1 MRDLTVSAIDRQN
14 ILNNK
19 MALENIQEYIGITG
33 MMFQGEYRFTTK
45 MVADFF
51 EVTPR
56 TLTNYLQRYEDEIK
70 HNGYEVIKGQKL
82 KQFKD
87 EFGYFLTNADYP
99 EQTETNF
106 PLSTENIDN
115 QPKSRL
121 KALAIF
127 NFRAFLNLGMLLA
140 ESEKAKA
147 LRSKI
152 LDIVIDTLN
161 QKLGGS
167 TKFINQREEDFLIAM
182 AREPV
187 YRKEFTEALNK
198 YLEMG
203 NYKYAVYTDAIYK
216 AIFLEKSS
224 EYKVILKLEE
234 KENPRD
240 TMYSEVLRLIASFE
254 VGIAD
259 AMKTKFDELGRKLQP
274 HELNELIEQFA
285 SQRMWIPQIEDAR
298 NKMASRDYGLRN
310 IIHERLKP
318 YINSLSANDYERF
331 LGNKSKDLLQ
341 RVIEN
346 PELLDVFKRLKDR

>member
-1 MRDLTVSAIDRQN
+1 M
-14 ILNNK
+14 
-19 MALENIQEYIGITG
+19 
-33 MMFQGEYRFTTK
+33 
-45 MVADFF
+45 
-51 EVTPR
+51 
-56 TLTNYLQRYEDEIK
+56 
-70 HNGYEVIKGQKL
+70 
-82 KQFKD
+82 
-87 EFGYFLTNADYP
+87 
-99 EQTETNF
+99 
-106 PLSTENIDN
+106 
-115 QPKSRL
+115 
-121 KALAIF
+121 F
-127 NFRAFLNLGMLLA
+127 NFRSFLNLGMLLT

-167 TKFINQREEDFLIAM
+167 TKFVNQREEDFIVAM

-216 AIFLEKSS
+216 AIFLEKSA

-234 KENPRD
+234 KENIRK
-240 TMYSEVLRLIASFE
+240 TMYSDVLRLIASFE

-259 AMKTKFDELGRKLQP
+259 TMKLKSETIGRKLQAT
-274 HELNELIEQFA
+274 ELDELIDEF
-285 SQRMWIPQIEDAR
+285 SKQRFWIPQIEDAR
-298 NKMASRDYGLRN
+298 SKMASLDYGLRN

-318 YINSLSANDYERF
+318 YINSMSAADYDKF
-331 LGNKSKDLLQ
+331 LGEKSKDLLQ

-346 PELLDVFKRLKDR
+346 PDLLDVFKRLKDR

>member
-1 MRDLTVSAIDRQN
+1 MKDLTISAIDRQN

-19 MALENIQEYIGITG
+19 IAVENIQTYLGITG
-33 MMFQGEYRFTTK
+33 MLFKGEYRYTRQQII
-45 MVADFF
+45 DFYGIDNS
-51 EVTPR
+51 TIDR
-56 TLTNYLQRYEDEIK
+56 YLSQNEDELK
-70 HNGYEVIKGQKL
+70 HNGYVNL
-82 KQFKD
+82 KSKELKEFKE
-87 EFGYFLTNADYP
+87 EFGWMLQEGA
-99 EQTETNF
+99 
-106 PLSTENIDN
+106 
-115 QPKSRL
+115 
-121 KALAIF
+121 KAPQLGIF
-127 NFRAFLNLGMLLA
+127 NFRSFLNLGMILT

-216 AIFLEKSS
+216 AIFLEKAS
-224 EYKVILKLEE
+224 EYKVILKLKE
-234 KENPRD
+234 KENMRD
-240 TMYSEVLRLIASFE
+240 TLYSEVLRLIASFE

-259 AMKTKFDELGRKLQP
+259 SMKLKFEKLNRKLQP
-274 HELNELIEQFA
+274 IELDTLIDEF
-285 SQRMWIPQIEDAR
+285 SKQRFWMPQIEDAR
-298 NKMASRDYGLRN
+298 SKMASRDYGLRN

-318 YINSLSANDYERF
+318 YINSLSAEDYDKF
-331 LGNKSKDLLQ
+331 LGDKSKDLLQ

>member
-1 MRDLTVSAIDRQN
+1 MKDLTVLAIDRQN

-19 MALENIQEYIGITG
+19 KAVENIQAYLGITG
-33 MMFQGEYRFTTK
+33 MLFQDEYKFTRQQI
-45 MVADFF
+45 ADFYSIDNS
-51 EVTPR
+51 TIDR
-56 TLTNYLQRYEDEIK
+56 YLSQNEEELK
-70 HNGYEVIKGQKL
+70 HNGYVNLKGKAL
-82 KQFKD
+82 KEFKD
-87 EFGYFLTNADYP
+87 EFGWMLQEGA
-99 EQTETNF
+99 
-106 PLSTENIDN
+106 
-115 QPKSRL
+115 
-121 KALAIF
+121 KAPQLGIF
-127 NFRAFLNLGMLLA
+127 NFRSFLNLGMLLT

-216 AIFLEKSS
+216 AIFLEKST

-234 KENPRD
+234 KENMRD
-240 TMYSEVLRLIASFE
+240 TLYSEVLRLIASFE

-259 AMKTKFDELGRKLQP
+259 AMKLKSEDLSRKLLP
-274 HELNELIEQFA
+274 NELNELIEEF
-285 SQRMWIPQIEDAR
+285 SKQRFWIPQIEDAR
-298 NKMASRDYGLRN
+298 SKMASRDYGLRN
-310 IIHERLKP
+310 IIHDRLKP
-318 YINSLSANDYERF
+318 YINSLSTADYDRF
-331 LGNKSKDLLQ
+331 LGDKSKDLLQ

-346 PELLDVFKRLKDR
+346 PELLNVFKRLKDR

>member
-1 MRDLTVSAIDRQN
+1 MKDLTVSALDRQN

-19 MALENIQEYIGITG
+19 NALENIQVYIGITG
-33 MMFQGEYRFTTK
+33 MLFENEYRFTRQQ
-45 MVADFF
+45 VAEFYGIDNS
-51 EVTPR
+51 TIDR
-56 TLTNYLQRYEDEIK
+56 YLSQNENELK
-70 HNGYEVIKGQKL
+70 HNGYINLKGKAL
-82 KQFKD
+82 KEFKA
-87 EFGYFLTNADYP
+87 EFGWMLHEGA
-99 EQTETNF
+99 
-106 PLSTENIDN
+106 
-115 QPKSRL
+115 
-121 KALAIF
+121 KAPQLGVF
-127 NFRAFLNLGMLLA
+127 NFRSFLNLGMLLT

-161 QKLGGS
+161 EKLGGS

-182 AREPV
+182 AREPI
-187 YRKEFTEALNK
+187 YRKEFTDALNK

-203 NYKYAVYTDAIYK
+203 NYKYSVYTDAIYK

-234 KENPRD
+234 KENARD

-259 AMKTKFDELGRKLQP
+259 VMKNKFDDLGRKLQP
-274 HELNELIEQFA
+274 GELDTLIEEF
-285 SQRMWIPQIEDAR
+285 SLQRMWIPQIEDAR
-298 NKMASRDYGLRN
+298 SKMVSRDYGLRN
-310 IIHERLKP
+310 IIHDRLKP
-318 YINSLSANDYERF
+318 YINSLSDSDYDKF
-331 LGNKSKDLLQ
+331 LGDKSKDLLQ

>member
-1 MRDLTVSAIDRQN
+1 MKDLTISAIDRQN

-19 MALENIQEYIGITG
+19 IAVENIQTYLGVTG
-33 MMFQGEYRFTTK
+33 MLFKGEYRYTRQQII
-45 MVADFF
+45 DFYGIDNS
-51 EVTPR
+51 TIDR
-56 TLTNYLQRYEDEIK
+56 YLSQNEDELK
-70 HNGYEVIKGQKL
+70 HNGYVNLKGKEL
-82 KQFKD
+82 KEFKE
-87 EFGYFLTNADYP
+87 EFGWMLQEGA
-99 EQTETNF
+99 
-106 PLSTENIDN
+106 
-115 QPKSRL
+115 
-121 KALAIF
+121 KAPQLGIF
-127 NFRAFLNLGMLLA
+127 NFRSFLNLGMILT

-216 AIFLEKSS
+216 AIFLEKAS
-224 EYKVILKLEE
+224 EYKVILKLKE
-234 KENPRD
+234 KENMRD
-240 TMYSEVLRLIASFE
+240 TLYSEVLRLIASFE

-259 AMKTKFDELGRKLQP
+259 SMKLKFEKLNRKLQP
-274 HELNELIEQFA
+274 IELDTLIDEF
-285 SQRMWIPQIEDAR
+285 SKQRFWMPQIEDAR
-298 NKMASRDYGLRN
+298 SKMASRDYGLRN

-318 YINSLSANDYERF
+318 YINSLSAEDYDKF
-331 LGNKSKDLLQ
+331 LGDKSKNLLQ

-346 PELLDVFKRLKDR
+346 PDLLDVFKRLKDR

>member
-1 MRDLTVSAIDRQN
+1 MKDLTVSALDRQN

-19 MALENIQEYIGITG
+19 NALENIQVYIGITG
-33 MMFQGEYRFTTK
+33 MLFENEYRFTRQQ
-45 MVADFF
+45 VAEFYGIDNS
-51 EVTPR
+51 TIDR
-56 TLTNYLQRYEDEIK
+56 YLSQNENELK
-70 HNGYEVIKGQKL
+70 HNGYINLKGKAL
-82 KQFKD
+82 KEFKA
-87 EFGYFLTNADYP
+87 EFGWMLHEGA
-99 EQTETNF
+99 
-106 PLSTENIDN
+106 
-115 QPKSRL
+115 
-121 KALAIF
+121 KAPQLGVF
-127 NFRAFLNLGMLLA
+127 NFRSFLNLGMLLT

-161 QKLGGS
+161 EKLGGS

-182 AREPV
+182 AREPI
-187 YRKEFTEALNK
+187 YRKEFTDALNK

-203 NYKYAVYTDAIYK
+203 NYKYSVYTDAIYK

-234 KENPRD
+234 KENARD

-259 AMKTKFDELGRKLQP
+259 VMKNKFDELGRKLQP
-274 HELNELIEQFA
+274 GELDTLIEEF
-285 SQRMWIPQIEDAR
+285 SLQRMWIPQIEDAR
-298 NKMASRDYGLRN
+298 SKMVSRDYGLRN
-310 IIHERLKP
+310 IIHDRLKP
-318 YINSLSANDYERF
+318 YINSLSDSDYDKF
-331 LGNKSKDLLQ
+331 LGDKSKDLLQ

>member
-1 MRDLTVSAIDRQN
+1 MKDLTISAIDRQN

-19 MALENIQEYIGITG
+19 IAVENIQTYLGVTG
-33 MMFQGEYRFTTK
+33 MLFKGEYRYTRQQIK
-45 MVADFF
+45 DFYGIDNS
-51 EVTPR
+51 TIDR
-56 TLTNYLQRYEDEIK
+56 YLSQNEDELK
-70 HNGYEVIKGQKL
+70 HNGYVNLKGKEL
-82 KQFKD
+82 KEFKE
-87 EFGYFLTNADYP
+87 EFGWMLQEGA
-99 EQTETNF
+99 
-106 PLSTENIDN
+106 
-115 QPKSRL
+115 
-121 KALAIF
+121 KAPQLGIF
-127 NFRAFLNLGMLLA
+127 NFRSFLNLGMILT

-216 AIFLEKSS
+216 AIFLEKAS
-224 EYKVILKLEE
+224 EYKVILKLKE
-234 KENPRD
+234 KENMRD
-240 TMYSEVLRLIASFE
+240 TLYSEVLRLIASFE

-259 AMKTKFDELGRKLQP
+259 SMKLKFEKLNRKLQP
-274 HELNELIEQFA
+274 IELDTLIDEF
-285 SQRMWIPQIEDAR
+285 SKQRFWMPQIEDAR
-298 NKMASRDYGLRN
+298 SKMASRDYGLRN

-318 YINSLSANDYERF
+318 YINSLSAEDYDKF
-331 LGNKSKDLLQ
+331 LGDKSKNLLQ

-346 PELLDVFKRLKDR
+346 PDLLDVFKRLKDR

>member
-1 MRDLTVSAIDRQN
+1 MKDLTISAIDRQN

-19 MALENIQEYIGITG
+19 TAVENIQKYLGVSG
-33 MMFQGEYRFTTK
+33 MLFKGEYRYTRQQII
-45 MVADFF
+45 DFYGIDNS
-51 EVTPR
+51 TIDR
-56 TLTNYLQRYEDEIK
+56 YLSQNEDELK
-70 HNGYEVIKGQKL
+70 HNGYVNLKGKEL
-82 KQFKD
+82 KEFKE
-87 EFGYFLTNADYP
+87 EFGWMLQEGA
-99 EQTETNF
+99 
-106 PLSTENIDN
+106 
-115 QPKSRL
+115 
-121 KALAIF
+121 KAPQLGIF
-127 NFRAFLNLGMLLA
+127 NFRSFLNLGMILT

-182 AREPV
+182 AREPI

-216 AIFLEKSS
+216 TIFLEKAS
-224 EYKVILKLEE
+224 EYKVILKLKE
-234 KENPRD
+234 KENMRD
-240 TMYSEVLRLIASFE
+240 TLYSEVLRLIASFE

-259 AMKTKFDELGRKLQP
+259 SMKSKFEKLKRKLHPVELDELIDEFSK
-274 HELNELIEQFA
+274 
-285 SQRMWIPQIEDAR
+285 QRFWIPQIEDAR
-298 NKMASRDYGLRN
+298 SKMASRDYGLRN

-318 YINSLSANDYERF
+318 YINSLSAEDYDKF
-331 LGNKSKDLLQ
+331 LGDKSKDLLQ

-346 PELLDVFKRLKDR
+346 PDLLDVFKRLKDR

>member
-1 MRDLTVSAIDRQN
+1 MKDLTISAIDRQN

-19 MALENIQEYIGITG
+19 KAIENIQAYLGISG
-33 MMFQGEYRFTTK
+33 MLFQGEYR
-45 MVADFF
+45 
-51 EVTPR
+51 
-56 TLTNYLQRYEDEIK
+56 LTRQQVVEFYVIDSSTIDRYLSQHEEELK
-70 HNGYEVIKGQKL
+70 HNGYVNLKGKVL
-82 KQFKD
+82 KEFKE
-87 EFGYFLTNADYP
+87 EFGWMLQEGA
-99 EQTETNF
+99 
-106 PLSTENIDN
+106 
-115 QPKSRL
+115 
-121 KALAIF
+121 KAPQLGVF
-127 NFRAFLNLGMLLA
+127 NFRAFLNLGMLLT

-147 LRSKI
+147 LRSKV

-167 TKFINQREEDFLIAM
+167 TKYINQREEDFLIAM

-198 YLEMG
+198 YLDMG

-216 AIFLEKSS
+216 AIFLEKSA
-224 EYKVILKLEE
+224 EYKMILSLEE

-259 AMKTKFDELGRKLQP
+259 AMKSKFEKLNRKLQP
-274 HELNELIEQFA
+274 SELNILINEFA
-285 SQRMWIPQIEDAR
+285 SERFWRPQIEDAR
-298 NKMASRDYGLRN
+298 SKMASRDYGLRN

-318 YINSLSANDYERF
+318 YINSLSAADYERF
-331 LGNKSKDLLQ
+331 LGNKSKELLQ

-346 PELLDVFKRLKDR
+346 PELLEVFK

>member
-1 MRDLTVSAIDRQN
+1 MKDLTVSAIDRQN

-19 MALENIQEYIGITG
+19 KAVDYIQTYLGVLG
-33 MMFQGEYRFTTK
+33 MLFQGEYKFTRQQI
-45 MVADFF
+45 ADFYAIDNS
-51 EVTPR
+51 TIDR
-56 TLTNYLQRYEDEIK
+56 YLSQNEEELK
-70 HNGYEVIKGQKL
+70 HNGYVNLKGKAL
-82 KQFKD
+82 KEFKE
-87 EFGYFLTNADYP
+87 EFGWMLQEGA
-99 EQTETNF
+99 
-106 PLSTENIDN
+106 
-115 QPKSRL
+115 
-121 KALAIF
+121 KAPQLGIF
-127 NFRAFLNLGMLLA
+127 NFRSFLNLGMLLT

-161 QKLGGS
+161 HKLGGS

-216 AIFLEKSS
+216 AIFLEKSA

-234 KENPRD
+234 KENLRD

-259 AMKTKFDELGRKLQP
+259 VMKLKFKKLNRKLQP
-274 HELNELIEQFA
+274 TELDELIDEF
-285 SQRMWIPQIEDAR
+285 SKQRFWIPQIEDAR
-298 NKMASRDYGLRN
+298 SKMASRDYGLRN

-318 YINSLSANDYERF
+318 YINSLSAADYDRF
-331 LGNKSKDLLQ
+331 LGTKSKDLLQ

-346 PELLDVFKRLKDR
+346 PDLLDVFKRLKDR

>member
-1 MRDLTVSAIDRQN
+1 MKDLTGSAIDRQN

-19 MALENIQEYIGITG
+19 KAIENIQSYLGITG
-33 MMFQGEYRFTTK
+33 MHFQGEYKFTRQQIAEFYSIDNSTI
-45 MVADFF
+45 D
-51 EVTPR
+51 R
-56 TLTNYLQRYEDEIK
+56 YLQQNEEELK
-70 HNGYEVIKGQKL
+70 HNGYINLKGKAL
-82 KQFKD
+82 KEFKD
-87 EFGYFLTNADYP
+87 QFGWMLHEGA
-99 EQTETNF
+99 
-106 PLSTENIDN
+106 
-115 QPKSRL
+115 
-121 KALAIF
+121 KAPQLGIF
-127 NFRAFLNLGMLLA
+127 NFRAFLNLGMLLT

-203 NYKYAVYTDAIYK
+203 NYKYSVYTDAIYK
-216 AIFLEKSS
+216 AIFLEKSA

-234 KENPRD
+234 KENMRD

-259 AMKTKFDELGRKLQP
+259 AMKLKSEQLNRKLQP
-274 HELNELIEQFA
+274 FELNELIEEF
-285 SQRMWIPQIEDAR
+285 SKQRFWIPQIEDAR
-298 NKMASRDYGLRN
+298 SKMASRDYGLRN
-310 IIHERLKP
+310 IIHDRLKP
-318 YINSLSANDYERF
+318 YINSLSAADYDKF
-331 LGNKSKDLLQ
+331 LGDKSKDLLQ

>member
-1 MRDLTVSAIDRQN
+1 MKDLTISAIDRQN

-19 MALENIQEYIGITG
+19 IAVENIQTYLGITG
-33 MMFQGEYRFTTK
+33 MLFKGEYRYTRQQII
-45 MVADFF
+45 DFYGIDNS
-51 EVTPR
+51 TIDR
-56 TLTNYLQRYEDEIK
+56 YLSQNEDELK
-70 HNGYEVIKGQKL
+70 HNGYVNLKGKEL
-82 KQFKD
+82 KEFKE
-87 EFGYFLTNADYP
+87 EFGWMLQEGA
-99 EQTETNF
+99 
-106 PLSTENIDN
+106 
-115 QPKSRL
+115 
-121 KALAIF
+121 KAPQLGIF
-127 NFRAFLNLGMLLA
+127 NFRSFLNLGMILT

-216 AIFLEKSS
+216 AIFLEKAS
-224 EYKVILKLEE
+224 EYKVILKLKE
-234 KENPRD
+234 KENMRD
-240 TMYSEVLRLIASFE
+240 TLYSEVLRLIASFE

-259 AMKTKFDELGRKLQP
+259 SMKLKFEKLNRKLQP
-274 HELNELIEQFA
+274 IELDTLIDEF
-285 SQRMWIPQIEDAR
+285 SKQRFWMPQIEDAR
-298 NKMASRDYGLRN
+298 SKMASRDYGLRN

-318 YINSLSANDYERF
+318 YINSLSAEDYDKF
-331 LGNKSKDLLQ
+331 LGDKSKDLLQ

>member
-1 MRDLTVSAIDRQN
+1 MNDLTVSAIDRQN

-19 MALENIQEYIGITG
+19 KAVENIQAYIGITG
-33 MMFQGEYRFTTK
+33 MFFQGEYRFTRQQIS
-45 MVADFF
+45 DFYSIDNS
-51 EVTPR
+51 TIDR
-56 TLTNYLQRYEDEIK
+56 YLARNEEELK
-70 HNGYEVIKGQKL
+70 HNGYTNLKGKAL
-82 KQFKD
+82 KELKE
-87 EFGYFLTNADYP
+87 EFGWMLQ
-99 EQTETNF
+99 ER
-106 PLSTENIDN
+106 I
-115 QPKSRL
+115 
-121 KALAIF
+121 KAPQLGIF
-127 NFRAFLNLGMLLA
+127 NFRSFLNLGMLLT

-167 TKFINQREEDFLIAM
+167 TKFINQREEDYLIAM

-187 YRKEFTEALNK
+187 YRKEFTEALSR

-216 AIFLEKSS
+216 AIFLEKSG
-224 EYKVILKLEE
+224 EYKMILKLEE
-234 KENPRD
+234 KENIRD

-259 AMKTKFDELGRKLQP
+259 EMKLKSEKLGRKLQP
-274 HELNELIEQFA
+274 RELEELIGAFSEQRF
-285 SQRMWIPQIEDAR
+285 WIPQIEDAR
-298 NKMASRDYGLRN
+298 SKMASRDYGLRN
-310 IIHERLKP
+310 IIHERLEP
-318 YINSLSANDYERF
+318 YINSLSAVDYEKF
-331 LGNKSKDLLQ
+331 LGDKSKDLLQ

>member
-19 MALENIQEYIGITG
+19 TALQNIQDYIGITG
-33 MMFQGEYRFTTK
+33 MLFSGEYRFTRQQ
-45 MVADFF
+45 VADFYNIDNS
-51 EVTPR
+51 TIDR
-56 TLTNYLQRYEDEIK
+56 YLSQNEEELK
-70 HNGYEVIKGQKL
+70 HNGYINLKGNAL
-82 KQFKD
+82 KEFKEQFGWMLQ
-87 EFGYFLTNADYP
+87 EGT
-99 EQTETNF
+99 
-106 PLSTENIDN
+106 
-115 QPKSRL
+115 
-121 KALAIF
+121 KAPQLGIF
-127 NFRAFLNLGMLLA
+127 NFRSFLNLGMLLT

-182 AREPV
+182 AREPL

-198 YLEMG
+198 YLDMG

-216 AIFLEKSS
+216 AIFLEKSA

-234 KENPRD
+234 KESVRD
-240 TMYSEVLRLIASFE
+240 TMYSDVLRLIASFE

-259 AMKTKFDELGRKLQP
+259 SMKLKSEKLNRKLQP
-274 HELNELIEQFA
+274 NELNELIDEF
-285 SQRMWIPQIEDAR
+285 SKQRFWIPQIEDAR
-298 NKMASRDYGLRN
+298 SKMASRDYGLRN

-318 YINSLSANDYERF
+318 YINSLSASDYERF
-331 LGNKSKDLLQ
+331 LGDKSKDLLQ

-346 PELLDVFKRLKDR
+346 PELLEVFKRLKDR

>member
-1 MRDLTVSAIDRQN
+1 MRETIKLSTIFAIMKDLTVSAIDRQN

-19 MALENIQEYIGITG
+19 QALENIQSYIGITG
-33 MMFQGEYRFTTK
+33 MLFQGEYKFTRQQI
-45 MVADFF
+45 ADFYAIDNS
-51 EVTPR
+51 TIDR
-56 TLTNYLQRYEDEIK
+56 YLSHNEEELK
-70 HNGYEVIKGQKL
+70 HNGYINLKG
-82 KQFKD
+82 
-87 EFGYFLTNADYP
+87 
-99 EQTETNF
+99 
-106 PLSTENIDN
+106 
-115 QPKSRL
+115 
-121 KALAIF
+121 KALKEFKEEFRWMLQEGAKAPQLGIF
-127 NFRAFLNLGMLLA
+127 NFRSFLNLGMLLT

-198 YLEMG
+198 YLDMG

-216 AIFLEKSS
+216 AIFLEKST

-234 KENPRD
+234 KENPRN
-240 TMYSEVLRLIASFE
+240 TMYAEVLRLIASFE

-259 AMKTKFDELGRKLQP
+259 AMEKKSEGINRKLKP
-274 HELNELIEQFA
+274 NELDNLIDEF
-285 SQRMWIPQIEDAR
+285 SKQRFWIPQIEDAR
-298 NKMASRDYGLRN
+298 SKMATRDYGLRN

-318 YINSLSANDYERF
+318 YINSISTEDYERF
-331 LGNKSKDLLQ
+331 LGEKSKDLLQ

>member
-1 MRDLTVSAIDRQN
+1 
-14 ILNNK
+14 
-19 MALENIQEYIGITG
+19 
-33 MMFQGEYRFTTK
+33 
-45 MVADFF
+45 
-51 EVTPR
+51 
-56 TLTNYLQRYEDEIK
+56 
-70 HNGYEVIKGQKL
+70 
-82 KQFKD
+82 
-87 EFGYFLTNADYP
+87 
-99 EQTETNF
+99 
-106 PLSTENIDN
+106 
-115 QPKSRL
+115 
-121 KALAIF
+121 
-127 NFRAFLNLGMLLA
+127 
-140 ESEKAKA
+140 
-147 LRSKI
+147 
-152 LDIVIDTLN
+152 
-161 QKLGGS
+161 
-167 TKFINQREEDFLIAM
+167 M

-259 AMKTKFDELGRKLQP
+259 AMKSEYERLGRKIQP
-274 HELNELIEQFA
+274 HEMNELIEKFA

-298 NKMASRDYGLRN
+298 SKMASRDYGLRN

-318 YINSLSANDYERF
+318 YINSLSAADYDRF
-331 LGNKSKDLLQ
+331 LGDKSKDLLQ

-346 PELLDVFKRLKDR
+346 PELLEVFKRLKDR